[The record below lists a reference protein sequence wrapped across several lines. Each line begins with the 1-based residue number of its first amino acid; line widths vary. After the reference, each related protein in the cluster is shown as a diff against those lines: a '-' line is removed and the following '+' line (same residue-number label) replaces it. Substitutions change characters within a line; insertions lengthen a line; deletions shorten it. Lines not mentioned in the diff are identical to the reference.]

1 VKQDILRHLK
11 HDAGCLA
18 TTMVDYYALPQASG
32 RAWPGRALASNLP
45 FQSKSEAV
53 ESALAKEIS
62 SDMGWS
68 GPYDNRFI
76 PFVVMHEFEGLLF
89 SDCAAFRV
97 GDRTAKASS
106 LIPGSQRWIRD
117 A

>member
-1 VKQDILRHLK
+1 VAGRETDILRHLK

-76 PFVVMHEFEGLLF
+76 PFVVMHESRDCSSATAPRSRRR
-89 SDCAAFRV
+89 SD
-97 GDRTAKASS
+97 GQ
-106 LIPGSQRWIRD
+106 G
-117 A
+117 